1 MNFTDLSNE
10 IKSIQKSWDNNI
22 KHLSSSIKD
31 YTKVNIQDTQSII
44 GKKIEYQT
52 PPFMIKKKVLVIGN
66 GFDLNLGRK
75 TSYKNFH
82 ESEYCPKT
90 YPAPLIWHLNE
101 KWKDNLENV
110 KWYDLENELSN
121 YYHQKIEPNKGPV
134 DIVNDVEK
142 KILEVFHHK
151 NALISYEPH
160 VTDNLETINNLIERG
175 ILLHQPLPPAIF
187 IIHKDLI
194 ELTPIER
201 DKKAFNLIIDGLQ
214 KYLVSIENDDIDKN
228 SYAYILLDIFSKE
241 NENEVVKIY
250 SFNYTGIIS
259 LTEKIQYVH
268 GCCKDGNIVL
278 GTKDENMKYGYD
290 FLLKAYNPNFNPP
303 RLVYDLLDADE
314 ITIFG
319 HSLGENDSQYFKSFF
334 NKLTDTEKPTN
345 KVINIITKDRA
356 SILNAKRALM
366 NMTGYKLSELLTLNN
381 VMISETEK

>member
-1 MNFTDLSNE
+1 MDLTVLSNE
-10 IKSIQKSWDNNI
+10 IKSIQKSWDENM
-22 KHLSSSIKD
+22 KQLASSIKD
-31 YTKVNIQDTQSII
+31 YTKTSIQDTQSII

-52 PPFMIKKKVLVIGN
+52 PPFMRRKKVLVIGN
-66 GFDLNLGRK
+66 GFDLDLGRK
-75 TSYKNFH
+75 TSYKDFY

-101 KWKDNLENV
+101 KWKNNLENI
-110 KWYDLENELSN
+110 KWYDLENELGN

-134 DIVNDVEK
+134 DIINDTEK
-142 KILEVFHHK
+142 KVLEIFHHK

-160 VTDNLETINNLIERG
+160 VTDNLQTINNLIERG
-175 ILLHQPLPPAIF
+175 IIIHQLLPPALF
-187 IIHKDLI
+187 ITHKDLI

-201 DKKAFNLIIDGLQ
+201 DKKAFNLITDGLQ
-214 KYLVSIENDDIDKN
+214 KYLISIENDDIDKN
-228 SYAYILLDIFSKE
+228 SYAHILLDIFAKE

-250 SFNYTGIIS
+250 SFNYTGMMS

-268 GCCKDGNIVL
+268 GCCKDRNIVL
-278 GTKDENMKYGYD
+278 GTRDEKMEYGYD

-345 KVINIITKDRA
+345 KVINIITKDCA

-366 NMTGYKLSELLTLNN
+366 NMTGYKLSELFSLNI
-381 VMISETEK
+381 VKVSETEK